1 MNLSDRGLEEIKKL
15 AIKKKI
21 YGEIT
26 ISPIKNK
33 RFRINYS
40 PNAATHHIIDFGV
53 WPPKVGTYF
62 DYKLKQVDMSLD
74 WKAIRKAWIARHKE
88 IYIDNK
94 IRAIDTKLS
103 PDYYSYKLL
112 W

>member
-1 MNLSDRGLEEIKKL
+1 MNQENRGLEEIKKI
-15 AIKKKI
+15 AKRKKI
-21 YGEIT
+21 YGEIV
-26 ISPIKNK
+26 ISPVTGK
-33 RFRINYS
+33 RFRIHYS
-40 PNAATHHIIDFGV
+40 PSAASHYKIDFGV

-88 IYIDNK
+88 IYIDDK
-94 IRAIDTKLS
+94 VRAIDTKLS
-103 PDYYSYKLL
+103 PDYYSYRLL